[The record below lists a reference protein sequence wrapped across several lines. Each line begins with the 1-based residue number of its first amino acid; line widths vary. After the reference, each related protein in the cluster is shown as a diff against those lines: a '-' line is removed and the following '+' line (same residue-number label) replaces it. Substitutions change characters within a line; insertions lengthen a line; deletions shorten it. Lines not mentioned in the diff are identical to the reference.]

1 MQRIHSLITQYL
13 ILIAGL
19 VLLIFGTIVLTGA
32 LAVENPSLWLPALLV
47 VAGALLLPA
56 GTSRQGDVNADGH
69 HREGSTV
76 MLVAVAMLC
85 VGFILLLRQFGVIT
99 VPILRYLLGGTMVV
113 AGLYGIFS
121 SVLRIGRGSVSSTS
135 ATR

>member
-1 MQRIHSLITQYL
+1 MQRTHSLITQYL